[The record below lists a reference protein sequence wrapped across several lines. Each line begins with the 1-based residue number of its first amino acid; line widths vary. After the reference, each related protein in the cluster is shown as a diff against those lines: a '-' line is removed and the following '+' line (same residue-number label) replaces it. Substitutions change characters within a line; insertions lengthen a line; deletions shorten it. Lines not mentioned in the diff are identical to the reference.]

1 MALFAAVVVAQAAA
15 CATARSPV
23 SMPARCLEKPVE
35 AKGSPAAPATVAKDE
50 AALNAKR
57 WVYAT
62 YFNQMKKN
70 VAEHW
75 KPAEEY
81 RRHDPDGS
89 LYGGQVLVTEV
100 QVTVRPDGSLDGV
113 TIYRSSGL
121 DFLDDTAVE
130 AFENAE
136 PLGEPPCKLL
146 KDTGLIRFRFGFAFD
161 TRRSAATV
169 GEPASSP

>member
-1 MALFAAVVVAQAAA
+1 MVLLAAVVVAQAAA

-23 SMPARCLEKPVE
+23 SLPARCLEKPVE
-35 AKGSPAAPATVAKDE
+35 VKGSPADPATAVKDE

-62 YFNQMKKN
+62 YFNQLKKN

-81 RRHDPDGS
+81 QRHDPDGS
-89 LYGGQVLVTEV
+89 LYGGQVLVTQL
-100 QVTVRPDGSLDGV
+100 QVTVRPDGSLDQV

-121 DFLDDTAVE
+121 HFLDDSAVE
-130 AFENAE
+130 AFEKAQ

-169 GEPASSP
+169 GEPASPP